1 MSSSSPKTIVNHV
14 DQNYPELAR
23 FTERFTLST
32 RGRLGR
38 ALVHAL
44 HGRRHTSSAQLD
56 VAVGDASHELQAAGL
71 DDHAVLTYLGALVEN
86 AGRDC
91 GANRRSLMS
100 GEFRWEPVRARVLE
114 FASIALRRKAAGTA
128 GR

>member
-14 DQNYPELAR
+14 DQNSPELAR
-23 FTERFTLST
+23 FTERFTVST

-38 ALVHAL
+38 ALIHVL
-44 HGRRHTSSAQLD
+44 RGRRHASAPLG

-100 GEFRWEPVRARVLE
+100 GQFRWEPVRARVLE
-114 FASIALRRKAAGTA
+114 FASIALRRKAAGTS